1 MTSSDNVCHVK
12 FYLSQL
18 NLAPSPGQFL
28 NFSLILS
35 FQGNA
40 ANTLKRGNL
49 NFLPDHTRLKR
60 QTPIRKNRR
69 LALEF
74 LTRIIAADPL

>member
-1 MTSSDNVCHVK
+1 MFVMSYFIYH
-12 FYLSQL
+12 
-18 NLAPSPGQFL
+18 NLIWRPLPGQFL
-28 NFSLILS
+28 SFSLILS